1 MAQSFRCYLA
11 GDIRP
16 DNWRQKVL
24 QRFLN
29 REGIEFLFPQTGFS
43 YEERSLAQTE
53 RYRTGYQVADLLKV
67 DQADVVLAVIEKDSP
82 SAYSGT
88 SAEIGYAKAKG
99 KYIILVK
106 EPTTH
111 LYAFIKRISNI
122 VFDKLDDALAHLED
136 IWEEMT
142 IKGIK

>member
-1 MAQSFRCYLA
+1 MGKYLTVYLA

-16 DNWRQKVL
+16 ENWRKKVL
-24 QRFLN
+24 QKFAN

-53 RYRTGYQVADLLKV
+53 RFRTGYQVADFMKV
-67 DQADVVLAVIEKDSP
+67 DRADIVLAYIEKDSP

-88 SAEIGYAKAKG
+88 SAEIGFAKARG

-106 EPTTH
+106 ESTTH
-111 LYAFIKRISNI
+111 LYALIKRISTI
-122 VFDKLDDALAHLED
+122 VFDKLDDALDHLED
-136 IWEEMT
+136 IWQEMT
-142 IKGIK
+142 TREIK

>member
-1 MAQSFRCYLA
+1 MAQSFKCYLA

-16 DNWRQKVL
+16 DNWRAKVL
-24 QRFLN
+24 QRFSN

-53 RYRTGYQVADLLKV
+53 RFRTGYQVADFWKV
-67 DQADVVLAVIEKDSP
+67 DRADVIFAYIEKDSP
-82 SAYSGT
+82 SIYSGT

-99 KYIILVK
+99 KYVILVK

-111 LYAFIKRISNI
+111 LYGLIKRISSI
-122 VFDKLDDALAHLED
+122 VFDKLDDGLEHLED
-136 IWEEMT
+136 IWEEMAVKE
-142 IKGIK
+142 IK